1 MCVGGSKRKEKHI
14 YKIIEKHLLYLN
26 WNVYI
31 LLKNKS
37 NLLVP

>member
-1 MCVGGSKRKEKHI
+1 MLKEMKKNI
-14 YKIIEKHLLYLN
+14 YEIIEKHLLHLN